1 LESAKI
7 SLYLEC
13 KCKLCMCRD
22 YVNVNY
28 VPAETIFVTCH
39 QNKTR
44 QFSWLC
50 TFVSGSFI
58 FNNFVFTL

>member
-1 LESAKI
+1 
-7 SLYLEC
+7 
-13 KCKLCMCRD
+13 MCRD